1 MFFIKDR
8 IKDMIVS
15 GSENVYPAEVEAVLA
30 NHPDLLEV
38 AVIGVPDA
46 KWGESVKACV
56 VRRPGANLSGEALI
70 DWCRDKLAGYK
81 RPRTVDFL
89 DALPRNAS
97 GKMLKRKLRET
108 YWSGYERKIN

>member
-1 MFFIKDR
+1 MT
-8 IKDMIVS
+8 
-15 GSENVYPAEVEAVLA
+15 GSENVYPAEIEAVLA
-30 NHPDLLEV
+30 SHPDIIEV
-38 AVIGVPDA
+38 AVIGVPDP

-56 VRRPGANLSGEALI
+56 VKRPASTVTAEMLI

-97 GKMLKRKLRET
+97 GKMLKRKLREP
-108 YWSGYERKIN
+108 YWAGYERKVN